1 MKWFYILSLAIV
13 AALVSLPL
21 LVLRPAAGPKG
32 GSDSDYNAIYSADVK
47 SLDPATCGDVTS
59 STIQANFFEG
69 LYTYHYLKRPVTVVE
84 QIASGMPQVS
94 ADGLTYTIKLKKGV
108 YYHRNPCFGK
118 DPTGAH
124 EWNTRMVVAGDF
136 VLSLKRVA
144 DYHVNTG
151 LAWAFLADRIVGL
164 DQYREKTRQFRIGDF
179 SRYGIPVPGLCAAD
193 SFTLVFRLTAPFP
206 QFIYVLAMNNVYAP
220 VPREVIDYH
229 LSTMDDGRGGRVPI
243 PVEERV
249 PEIMEQE
256 QVVGTGPYLLARF
269 KRKWDIVLV
278 RNPEYR
284 DDRYPS
290 EGQGPSSAYIGDSAA
305 GLLADAGKRVPF
317 IDRINFRYTEEEYA
331 AWMLF
336 LSRQVDVTGIP
347 VETFQAVITP
357 GKDLTDS
364 WKKKHISLSKESD
377 PIIYWIAF
385 NMEDTI
391 LGKSKSL
398 RQAICLGY
406 DADNEI
412 KILSNGRGIRA
423 VNVVPSSFA
432 GHAEAGPGQYFR
444 FDTAMALRKIEDAKR
459 ELAAAGLLKNGKIPE
474 LKFDMSDGPMNIRMA
489 DFARQQF
496 ARLGLTLKCVFND
509 WPTLQR
515 KVQNKQIQMYY
526 MGWAADY
533 PDAEDFL
540 QLFYSKNIDK
550 GTNNSNYKNPG
561 FDSLYEA
568 IRVMADSPQRT
579 ALYVRMIRIIG
590 EDCPLLPIYEPEN
603 FTLYYDWMRNI
614 KQHPIG
620 YGFLKYRRIDA
631 ALKKAM
637 SGGKGLAQ

>member
-1 MKWFYILSLAIV
+1 MKWFYILST
-13 AALVSLPL
+13 ALVAVLVALPL
-21 LVLRPAAGPKG
+21 FVLHTAGSGTGAPG
-32 GSDSDYNAIYSADVK
+32 VVYNAIYSADVK

-59 STIQANFFEG
+59 STIQANFYEG
-69 LYTYHYLKRPVTVVE
+69 LYTYHYLKRPVEVVE
-84 QIASGMPQVS
+84 QLASGMPQVS
-94 ADGLTYTIKLKKGV
+94 ADGLTYTIRLKKGV
-108 YYHRNPCFGK
+108 LYHRNPCFGK
-118 DPTGAH
+118 DPTGRHA
-124 EWNTRMVVAGDF
+124 WNTRTVVAEDF

-164 DQYREKTRQFRIGDF
+164 DAYREKTRQFRIGDF
-179 SRYGIPVPGLCAAD
+179 SRYDIPVEGIAAPD
-193 SFTLVFRLTAPFP
+193 SFTLVLRLTAPFP

-229 LSTMDDGRGGRVPI
+229 LSTTGDGRGGRVSI
-243 PVEERV
+243 PVQDRV

-256 QVVGTGPYLLARF
+256 QVVGTGPYILTTF
-269 KRKWDIVLV
+269 KRKWAIAME

-284 DDRYPS
+284 EDFYPA
-290 EGQGPSSAYIGDSAA
+290 EGEGPSNTYEGDEAA
-305 GLLADAGKRVPF
+305 GLLADAGRRVPF
-317 IDRINFRYTEEEYA
+317 VDRINFRYVEEEYA
-331 AWMLF
+331 MWMLF
-336 LSRQVDVTGIP
+336 LSKQVDVTGIP

-357 GKDLTDS
+357 GKELTDS
-364 WKKKHISLSKESD
+364 WKKKRISLSRTSD
-377 PIIYWIAF
+377 PVIYWIAF
-385 NMEDTI
+385 NMEDPV

-398 RQAICLGY
+398 RQAISLCY
-406 DADNEI
+406 DAENEI
-412 KILSNGRGIRA
+412 RILSNGRGIRA

-432 GHAEAGPGQYFR
+432 GHNEAGPGPYFR
-444 FDTAMALRKIEDAKR
+444 FDTAAALRKIEDAKK
-459 ELAAAGLLKNGKIPE
+459 ELAAAGLLVDGKIPE
-474 LKFDMSDGPMNIRMA
+474 LKFDMSDGPMNLRMA

-496 ARLGLTLKCVFND
+496 ARLGLRLKCIFND

-550 GTNNSNYKNPG
+550 GTNNSNYRNPE

-568 IRVMADSPQRT
+568 IRVMPDSPRRL
-579 ALYVRMIRIIG
+579 ALYVRMIRLIS
-590 EDCPLLPIYEPEN
+590 EDCPLMPIYEPEN
-603 FTLYYDWMRNI
+603 FTLYYDWMLNI

-620 YGFLKYRRIDA
+620 YGYLKYRRIDA
-631 ALKKAM
+631 RLRHAL
-637 SGGKGLAQ
+637 GGSEG

>member
-1 MKWFYILSLAIV
+1 MKWFYILSIATV
-13 AALVSLPL
+13 ALLVSLPL
-21 LVLRPAAGPKG
+21 FVLRPAG
-32 GSDSDYNAIYSADVK
+32 GTARGTGVVYNAIYSADVK

-59 STIQANFFEG
+59 STIQANFYEG
-69 LYTYHYLKRPVTVVE
+69 LYTYHYLKRPVEVVE
-84 QIASGMPQVS
+84 QLADGMPIVS
-94 ADGLTYTIKLKKGV
+94 PDGLTYTIHIKKGIL
-108 YYHRNPCFGK
+108 YHRNPCFGK

-124 EWNTRMVVAGDF
+124 AWNTRMVTAGDF

-164 DQYREKTRQFRIGDF
+164 DAYREKTRQFRIGDF
-179 SRYGIPVPGLCAAD
+179 SRYDIPVEGMSAAD
-193 SFTLVFRLTAPFP
+193 SFTLVLRLRAPFP

-220 VPREVIDYH
+220 VPREVVDYH
-229 LSTMDDGRGGRVPI
+229 LSTMDNGRGGRDTVP
-243 PVEERV
+243 VAERV

-256 QVVGTGPYLLARF
+256 QVVGTGPYVLSAF
-269 KRKWDIVLV
+269 KRKWTIVMD

-284 DDRYPS
+284 QDFYPA
-290 EGQGPSSAYIGDSAA
+290 EGEGPSKDYGGDRAA

-317 IDRINFRYTEEEYA
+317 IDKINFRYVEEEYA
-331 AWMLF
+331 TWMLF

-357 GKDLTDS
+357 GKELTDS
-364 WKKKHISLSKESD
+364 WKKKGIALTRASD
-377 PIIYWIAF
+377 PVVYWIAF
-385 NMEDTI
+385 NMEDPV

-398 RQAICLGY
+398 RQAISLGY

-412 KILSNGRGIRA
+412 LILSNGRGIRA
-423 VNVVPSSFA
+423 VNAVPATFV
-432 GHAEAGPGQYFR
+432 GHNEAGPGPYFR
-444 FDTAMALRKIEDAKR
+444 FDTLAALRKIEDAKK
-459 ELAAAGLLKNGKIPE
+459 ELATAGLLQDGKIPE
-474 LKFDMSDGPMNIRMA
+474 LKFDMSDGPMNLRMA

-496 ARLGLTLKCVFND
+496 ERLGLRLKCVFND

-550 GTNNSNYKNPG
+550 GTNNSNYKNPV

-568 IRVMADSPQRT
+568 IRVMPDCPART
-579 ALYVRMIRIIG
+579 AIYARMINIIS

-603 FTLYYDWMRNI
+603 FTLYYNWMFNI
-614 KQHPIG
+614 KQHPMG
-620 YGFLKYRRIDA
+620 YGYLKYRRIDA
-631 ALKKAM
+631 KLRHALAG
-637 SGGKGLAQ
+637 SEG